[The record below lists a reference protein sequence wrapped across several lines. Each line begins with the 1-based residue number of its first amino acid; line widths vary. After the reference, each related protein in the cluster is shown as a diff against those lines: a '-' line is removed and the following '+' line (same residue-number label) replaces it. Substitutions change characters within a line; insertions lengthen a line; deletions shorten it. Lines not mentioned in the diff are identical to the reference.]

1 MITEQEQALIKKFV
15 IKEKQG
21 RYLIFLANNKNR
33 KKFTK
38 KLYHFNDFNWDLF
51 YEIPGKEIVSEL
63 ITNKIKSKKNISTC
77 YIISVDTNYDKK
89 IFTVEEAITNVLGI
103 EGTILIFGNAE
114 IIYYEGE
121 SPKQRYISN

>member
-1 MITEQEQALIKKFV
+1 MITDQEEALIKKFV
-15 IKEKQG
+15 IKEKQD
-21 RYLIFLANNKNR
+21 RYLTFLANDKNR

-38 KLYHFNDFNWDLF
+38 ELFHFNDFNWNLF
-51 YEIPGKEIVSEL
+51 HEISGNEIVSEM

-77 YIISVDTNYDKK
+77 YIISADTNYDKK
-89 IFTVEEAITNVLGI
+89 EMSVEEAITNALGI

-121 SPKQRYISN
+121 PPNQRYISI